1 MKFLNKLS
9 YYLNKIKISEHK
21 KINNLI
27 NEIHD
32 FNKQRYQVY
41 FDSVEYIFEST
52 VDGDVVEFGVM
63 RGYSSVAFASSLNLF
78 NKKNLF
84 NNKKKI
90 YLFDSFKGLPIIEH
104 EIDQKNINVKNNFW
118 HEGAVKGYTRN
129 EIENIMQNYIDKD
142 SIEIY
147 EGYFDQT
154 IKQLEDKSLFSLIH
168 VDSDLYLSCIQALE
182 PLFENK
188 FVSTGAIILFD
199 NFNLSK
205 SDKELGERKAWS
217 DIVKKYKIDF
227 FDQGAYG
234 SAGNKFIVH
243 SYI

>member
-84 NNKKKI
+84 NNKKKSI
-90 YLFDSFKGLPIIEH
+90 YLIVL
-104 EIDQKNINVKNNFW
+104 
-118 HEGAVKGYTRN
+118 
-129 EIENIMQNYIDKD
+129 KD
-142 SIEIY
+142 C
-147 EGYFDQT
+147 Q
-154 IKQLEDKSLFSLIH
+154 
-168 VDSDLYLSCIQALE
+168 
-182 PLFENK
+182 
-188 FVSTGAIILFD
+188 
-199 NFNLSK
+199 
-205 SDKELGERKAWS
+205 
-217 DIVKKYKIDF
+217 
-227 FDQGAYG
+227 
-234 SAGNKFIVH
+234 
-243 SYI
+243 